1 MAAAQPHHRKRE
13 TLKRRK
19 PRKSF
24 EQIAHERMQDNRTRE
39 VQGLFNQFEADAV
52 RERLSIDAATRERQ
66 RQELLDRAA
75 TN

>member
-1 MAAAQPHHRKRE
+1 
-13 TLKRRK
+13 
-19 PRKSF
+19 
-24 EQIAHERMQDNRTRE
+24 MQDNRTRE